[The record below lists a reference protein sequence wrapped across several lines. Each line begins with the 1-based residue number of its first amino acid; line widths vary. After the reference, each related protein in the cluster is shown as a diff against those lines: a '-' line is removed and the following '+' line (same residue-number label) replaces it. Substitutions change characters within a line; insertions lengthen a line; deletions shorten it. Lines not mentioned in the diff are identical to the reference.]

1 MKTHIP
7 PSIGYQQWGLMAGL
21 FFILV
26 VVGQVIQIN
35 LLWPTND
42 WGRFTD
48 HATYFGKGIWLLL
61 TQHSWTN
68 IDNYFNTFAT
78 RDVRNKIF
86 LAAAGSF
93 SISLLFSFILT
104 GTILWEP
111 GGRKKIIK
119 VNGPTLYKNA
129 SLKTGLKL
137 RRLKKR
143 QRSGISVHPDVTLSK
158 KEAEGNLFVFG
169 QQGSGKSVVIKTV
182 LEQIVS
188 NGDVAVIYDEKREY
202 TELFYDP
209 IDTILIAPWDKRS
222 AVWDISKDL
231 RFEEDFELI
240 ANILVSDRA
249 EDTTWSNGARA
260 ILAGILA
267 VSSANGPS
275 NWGWQQVVENL
286 SLDTLSLR
294 SALDRHYDRASRF
307 VENESKTTH
316 GFISTLMTD
325 VAWLYSL
332 DKAWADTGKSLFSIR
347 DWLDGKEPKIK
358 KIIVQAHPE
367 LKYVGAP
374 LCNAMIGLM
383 TKIATAKP
391 DHGAAH
397 IWLVLDELGNLPKN
411 DSLKEWM
418 SIGRSKGC
426 RTLAGTQSISQ
437 LHQTYGEHDTDTLL
451 NLFST
456 IIALRCGATGGVAEY
471 AAKAFGEAI
480 YERPTYSENQGQTT
494 SWQKE
499 TWRLVTPSDLVNLPQ
514 STPQGVTGYIT
525 SSGWNAVYRLQW
537 PYPKLNV
544 IAKSH
549 VAADWLL
556 QRSSKPT
563 STPPTTRNG
572 RLKGN

>member
-48 HATYFGKGIWLLL
+48 HATYFGKGLWLLL

-68 IDNYFNTFAT
+68 IENYFNTFAT
-78 RDVRNKIF
+78 RDVRNKML
-86 LAAAGSF
+86 LAAVGSL

-104 GTILWEP
+104 KTILWEP
-111 GGRKKIIK
+111 GGRKEIIK

-137 RRLKKR
+137 RRLKNS
-143 QRSGISVHPDVTLSK
+143 QRSGIAVHPDVTLSK

-188 NGDVAVIYDEKREY
+188 NGGTAVIYDEKREY

-325 VAWLYSL
+325 IAWLYSL

-391 DHGAAH
+391 DHGTAH
-397 IWLVLDELGNLPKN
+397 TWLVLDELGNLPKN

-437 LHQTYGEHDTDTLL
+437 LHKTYGEHDTDTLL

-456 IIALRCGATGGVAEY
+456 IIAFRCGATGGVAEY

-480 YERPTYSENQGQTT
+480 YERPTYSENQGKTA

>member
-68 IDNYFNTFAT
+68 IDNYFNTFAI
-78 RDVRNKIF
+78 RDVRNKML
-86 LAAAGSF
+86 LAAVGSF
-93 SISLLFSFILT
+93 SISLLFSFVLT
-104 GTILWEP
+104 RTILWEP

-137 RRLKKR
+137 RRLKNS
-143 QRSGISVHPDVTLSK
+143 QRSGIAVHPDVILSK

-182 LEQIVS
+182 LEQIMS

-332 DKAWADTGKSLFSIR
+332 GKAWADTGKSLFSIR

-437 LHQTYGEHDTDTLL
+437 LHKTYGEHDTDTLL

-480 YERPTYSENQGQTT
+480 YERPTYSENQGQTA

-525 SSGWNAVYRLQW
+525 SSGWNAVYMLQW

>member
-1 MKTHIP
+1 MKTYIP

-21 FFILV
+21 FFILIV
-26 VVGQVIQIN
+26 VAQVIQIN

-68 IDNYFNTFAT
+68 IENYFNSFAT
-78 RDVRNKIF
+78 RDVRNKML
-86 LAAAGSF
+86 LAAVGSL
-93 SISLLFSFILT
+93 SISSLFSFILT
-104 GTILWEP
+104 KTILWEP
-111 GGRKKIIK
+111 GGRRKIIK
-119 VNGPTLYKNA
+119 VNGPILYKNT
-129 SLKTGLKL
+129 SLTTGLKL

-143 QRSGISVHPDVTLSK
+143 QRSGIAVHPDVTLSK

-182 LEQIVS
+182 LEQIVN
-188 NGDVAVIYDEKREY
+188 NGGVAVIYDEKREY

-222 AVWDISKDL
+222 AIWDISKDL

-294 SALDRHYDRASRF
+294 SALDKHYDRASRF

-332 DKAWADTGKSLFSIR
+332 DKAWADTGKRLFSIR

-383 TKIATAKP
+383 TKIVTAKP

-397 IWLVLDELGNLPKN
+397 TWLVLDELGNLPKN

-437 LHQTYGEHDTDTLL
+437 LHKTYGEHDTDTLL

-480 YERPTYSENQGQTT
+480 YERPTYPENQGQAA